1 MKKIILLL
9 FFLLTS
15 CDINRGF
22 NLRYRPNFQ
31 KYEYLHLDPSRRVPS
46 QLIEKLGEPDIKS
59 KYIGLDSCYIY
70 STLTK
75 YAEYCFTEEGRLI
88 GEGDGLGRY
97 NPIETKDE
105 YYLDTGSDYS
115 DVENSFKSLGV
126 YNSDGSDSSVNV
138 LVEPSFNRNCLISC
152 LKNQDWQVNLVYRDS
167 QVWAET
173 HKTSLIIRN
182 ISKDSSAL
190 GLLNLFKNLNL
201 GSMKSIRHTN
211 LLFFDGTGI
220 SVLVNYKGTK
230 NQMSWRASSYDDRR
244 YNQIQKYALRI
255 CKE

>member
-1 MKKIILLL
+1 MRC
-9 FFLLTS
+9 S
-15 CDINRGF
+15 
-22 NLRYRPNFQ
+22 
-31 KYEYLHLDPSRRVPS
+31 
-46 QLIEKLGEPDIKS
+46 LI
-59 KYIGLDSCYIY
+59 C
-70 STLTK
+70 
-75 YAEYCFTEEGRLI
+75 
-88 GEGDGLGRY
+88 
-97 NPIETKDE
+97 
-105 YYLDTGSDYS
+105 
-115 DVENSFKSLGV
+115 
-126 YNSDGSDSSVNV
+126 
-138 LVEPSFNRNCLISC
+138 C